1 MFYSIRTL
9 IIIFIYHLLLLGF
22 ALDIVDNYLLESAK
36 YSYISIILGFLFSFG
51 SIGLVTK
58 EGVSMISKYFFTLQI
73 IFVLRPASVC
83 VSIQGTYSF
92 LNVSFILVILY
103 FMKGCIDIFQ
113 NYNFRNNNKILLDKY
128 TSIILF
134 IIITLITI
142 YSYFNSVR
150 MLLLRGIDYNILFS
164 IKDLYTM
171 RSEVFNAYSTFDF
184 VLIYFLAYFINPI
197 LLLYAYSRKSI
208 FFFALALASI
218 FLVFFA
224 TAMKTY
230 IFISFIVLISYI
242 FLKSIGS
249 KGLFNFVLIT
259 VISLLLISFQVH
271 KISDIDIFSQLVARS
286 IFEPGRL
293 QVIWIDYFQNVP
305 NESVFDLNPAPLS
318 QFNGRVRSEVIADF
332 LGGSTGNGEGA
343 NSGFIASSF
352 ATYGF
357 IGCII
362 HSLFL
367 SFVLATMNYFFDI
380 TKGAWYTAISLSSLY
395 LLTNISFV
403 GAVFYYGLGLC
414 YLILLMRKVKIVY

>member
-1 MFYSIRTL
+1 M
-9 IIIFIYHLLLLGF
+9 
-22 ALDIVDNYLLESAK
+22 
-36 YSYISIILGFLFSFG
+36 
-51 SIGLVTK
+51 
-58 EGVSMISKYFFTLQI
+58 
-73 IFVLRPASVC
+73 
-83 VSIQGTYSF
+83 
-92 LNVSFILVILY
+92 
-103 FMKGCIDIFQ
+103 
-113 NYNFRNNNKILLDKY
+113 
-128 TSIILF
+128 
-134 IIITLITI
+134 
-142 YSYFNSVR
+142 
-150 MLLLRGIDYNILFS
+150 
-164 IKDLYTM
+164 
-171 RSEVFNAYSTFDF
+171 
-184 VLIYFLAYFINPI
+184 
-197 LLLYAYSRKSI
+197 
-208 FFFALALASI
+208 
-218 FLVFFA
+218 
-224 TAMKTY
+224 
-230 IFISFIVLISYI
+230 
-242 FLKSIGS
+242 KSIGS

-414 YLILLMRKVKIVY
+414 YLILLMKKVKIVY